1 MESRE
6 ILLKAA
12 ELLKEKFSFIE
23 DFDIYLNSDHA
34 LKGGFNWC
42 NVRDCAGDWIKTPIH
57 EVFCNIFGQ
66 SVTVE
71 EIVNDCSNSILK
83 GLAISK
89 MTDEKVAKGN
99 NKPVSYRY
107 DYSIIDGLR
116 LTYTILFSDKFKQEF
131 NDEDTEMCESLDY
144 CMSYIRAYNGTGN
157 SFFGFCKGG
166 TVKIMCNEDK
176 AIVFEE
182 KIV

>member
-23 DFDIYLNSDHA
+23 DFDIYLNNDHA
-34 LKGGFNWC
+34 LKGGFHWYNC
-42 NVRDCAGDWIKTPIH
+42 RDSWGGWFKTPIH

-71 EIVNDCSNSILK
+71 EIVDGCSNMILRK
-83 GLAISK
+83 LAISK
-89 MTDEKVAKGN
+89 ITDEKIAKEN

-116 LTYTILFSDKFKQEF
+116 LTYTILFSDKLKQKF
-131 NDEDTEMCESLDY
+131 NDEDMEMCESLDY
-144 CMSYIRAYNGTGN
+144 CMSYIRYYNGSN
-157 SFFGFCKGG
+157 YSFFGLCKGG
-166 TVKIMCNEDK
+166 VVKIVCNEDK